1 MTKTNF
7 WQQLAQEKEFFMAL
21 APMYDVTDSVFRQVI
36 ARRGRPDV
44 FFSEF
49 VSADALAHSVGREKV
64 AHLLEFDESERFEMV
79 DGKQVRRAY
88 LVAQIFGANP
98 QTIEVAATICANL
111 GFDGV
116 DINMGCPEK
125 NIQKQGSGAALI
137 NSPELAVEIVC
148 SAKAG
153 VSKAQE
159 GKNHIP
165 VSVKTRIGYER
176 EGIDIWIAQILTAS
190 PAALTVH
197 LRTKKE
203 MSEVPAHWDLMERV
217 VTLRNLAVGADRL
230 AQNYIPIIGN
240 GDVIDVED
248 AQAKSAQTGCDGV
261 MLGRAV
267 FGNPW
272 LFANPSYAPTQ
283 TDKIGALLEHV
294 QLYQQKFD
302 GVKNFAI
309 MKKHFGAYIRGF
321 DGAAILRTQ
330 LMDSPD
336 INIAQNIL
344 RKLV

>member
-1 MTKTNF
+1 MIKMNF

-44 FFSEF
+44 FFTEF
-49 VSADALAHSVGREKV
+49 VSADALAHPVGREKV
-64 AHLLEFDESERFEMV
+64 AHLLEFDESERFEV
-79 DGKQVRRAY
+79 VGGKQVRRSY

-111 GFDGV
+111 GFDGI

-137 NSPELAVEIVC
+137 TTPELAVEIVR

-153 VSKAQE
+153 VSRAQE
-159 GKNHIP
+159 GRNNIP

-176 EGIDIWIAQILTAS
+176 EEIDTWIAQILSAS

-203 MSEVPAHWDLMERV
+203 MSEVPAHWDLMERIV
-217 VTLRNLAVGADRL
+217 ALRNLAVGADRF

-240 GDVIDVED
+240 GDVIDMED
-248 AQAKSAQTGCDGV
+248 AQAKSTQTGCDGV

-272 LFANPSYAPTQ
+272 LFANPICAPTQ
-283 TDKIGALLEHV
+283 ADKIEALLEHIR
-294 QLYQQKFD
+294 LYQQKFD

-309 MKKHFGAYIRGF
+309 MKKHFGAYVRGF
-321 DGAAILRTQ
+321 DGAGALRAK
-330 LMDSPD
+330 LMECPSA
-336 INIAQNIL
+336 NCAQNVL
-344 RKLV
+344 KK